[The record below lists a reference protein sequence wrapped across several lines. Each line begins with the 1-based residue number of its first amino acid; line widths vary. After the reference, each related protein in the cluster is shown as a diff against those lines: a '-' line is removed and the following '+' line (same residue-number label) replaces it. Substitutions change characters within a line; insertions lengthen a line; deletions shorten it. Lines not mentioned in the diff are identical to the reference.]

1 VTNTVNR
8 VRAFVKADGTGTN
21 FELAD
26 VDVPTI
32 GDNQLLVR
40 VYAVGVGIHDSYFLP
55 DDVIYPYPI
64 GIEGAGVVEA
74 VATGVTEYRLGDRIA
89 FVSSMQ
95 TKGGTWAEFAVV
107 DSSSL
112 ILRVP
117 ADVDF
122 VEAVALPVA
131 GGTCLRAIA
140 ALSHLPSGASLF
152 VAGGA
157 GAIGSLTIQIARQ
170 HGWRVAASAS
180 ARNHDYMRS
189 LGAQAVVDYHDADWT
204 DQVRRWQPDGVDAA
218 IAVQPDT
225 TFDSMRVVKDGGT
238 AITISGDTVTPQRG
252 IHVEMVAHEPDVR
265 EQLSQLLRDVGE
277 KKVHLELEHVY
288 RFDQAA
294 EALARVQTRHVRG
307 KLALRLDPPVSG

>member
-1 VTNTVNR
+1 VNR
-8 VRAFVKADGTGTN
+8 VRAFVKADGTGDN

-32 GDNQLLVR
+32 GDDQLLVR
-40 VYAVGVGIHDSYFLP
+40 LYAVGVGIHDSYFLP
-55 DDVIYPYPI
+55 DEVIYPYPI

-74 VATGVTEYRLGDRIA
+74 VASGVTDYRPGDRIA
-89 FVSSMQ
+89 FISSMQ
-95 TKGGTWAEFAVV
+95 TKGGTWAEYAVV

-122 VEAVALPVA
+122 VEAAGLPVA
-131 GGTCLRAIA
+131 GGTSLRAIA

-152 VAGGA
+152 IAGGS

-170 HGWRVAASAS
+170 RGWLVAASAS

-189 LGAQAVVDYHDADWT
+189 LGAEAVVDYHEADWT
-204 DQVRRWQPDGVDAA
+204 DDIRRWQPEGADAA
-218 IAVQPDT
+218 IAVQPGT
-225 TFDSMRVVKDGGT
+225 TADSMRVVKDGGT
-238 AITISGDTVTPQRG
+238 VVTISGDTVTPERG

-265 EQLSQLLRDVGE
+265 EQLSQLLQDVSVKE
-277 KKVHLELEHVY
+277 VHLELERVY

-307 KLALRLDPPVSG
+307 KLVLRLDPPVSG